1 MAKVPSLP
9 STGQPIDTQYIYDIV
24 SSLIDIN
31 KELVSSGNSTTKVQN
46 QVKTVRK
53 TSNINFDAQQVT
65 VVTAERVT
73 KSVAKQGQIAFNT
86 NFTQVP
92 VVTATL
98 VAKDV
103 SSVNATITITN
114 VDINA
119 VYYKIIFDGDGTT
132 TLDANIIAIGA

>member
-31 KELVSSGNSTTKVQN
+31 KELVSSGNSTVKVQN
-46 QVKTVRK
+46 QVKTVKK

-65 VVTAERVT
+65 VVSADRVT
-73 KSVAKQGQIAFNT
+73 KSVAKQGQVAFNT
-86 NFTQVP
+86 TFTQVP

-119 VYYKIIFDGDGTT
+119 VYYKIIFDSDGTT

>member
-31 KELVSSGNSTTKVQN
+31 KELVSSGNSTVKVQN
-46 QVKTVRK
+46 QVKTVKK

-65 VVTAERVT
+65 VVSADRVT

-86 NFTQVP
+86 TFTQVP

-119 VYYKIIFDGDGTT
+119 VYYKIIFDSDGTT

>member
-31 KELVSSGNSTTKVQN
+31 KELVSSGNSTVKVQN
-46 QVKTVRK
+46 QVKTVKK

-65 VVTAERVT
+65 VVSADRVT
-73 KSVAKQGQIAFNT
+73 KSVARQGQIAFNT

-119 VYYKIIFDGDGTT
+119 VYYKIIFDSDGTT

>member
-31 KELVSSGNSTTKVQN
+31 KELVSSGNSNVKIQN
-46 QVKTVRK
+46 QTKTIRK
-53 TSNINFDAQQVT
+53 TSNINFDAQQVP
-65 VVTAERVT
+65 VVTAERVS
-73 KSVAKQGQIAFNT
+73 KSVAKQIQIPFNT

-103 SSVNATITITN
+103 TQVNATITITN

-119 VYYKIIFDGDGTT
+119 VYFKITFDGDGTT